1 MSLAE
6 NIKSIREGKGL
17 LQKDVTIHIGID
29 KSTYSKIEKGSREV
43 TVAELQKIAQLFQ
56 ISLDQ
61 LVNYYGNMPQEV
73 ELEAKNTVEQMQLI
87 QQLEEED
94 KQTVFKIIDTFLTKK
109 KFKDF
114 FQKNVAAL

>member
-6 NIKSIREGKGL
+6 NIKSIREENGL
-17 LQKDVTIHIGID
+17 LQKDVATHIGVD
-29 KSTYSKIEKGSREV
+29 KSTYSKIEKGTREV
-43 TVAELQKIAQLFQ
+43 TVSELQKKAQLFN

-61 LVNYYGNMPQEV
+61 LVNYDGNMPKEV
-73 ELEAKNTVEQMQLI
+73 VLEEKNAVEQMRLI

-114 FQKNVAAL
+114 FQKNVAVL